1 MENIRYFE
9 MMKMTTAKIIILST
23 LFLLPVFLHA
33 HGHEYLVSR
42 KNIVEQFK
50 GRIPKAWGEKLPG
63 VKTRLKPE
71 LCNGFENRDKRDGG
85 SFDAKTAAN
94 GNSISKGFADKNAP
108 YLLTNSESHYKIRV
122 NTNDKV
128 IALTFDACGSKNDG
142 YDEQLINFL
151 VAQKVPATL
160 FINSRWIDKYHK
172 EFNGLVANNLFEI
185 ENHGLNHSPA
195 SVNGKSQYKIKGT
208 ASVGELFDEVEKNAL
223 KIEILTGK
231 KPHFYRSGTA
241 YYDDVAVDV
250 IGALGY
256 EIAGFS
262 VLGDAGATYKKEQVK
277 NTLLSAPPGSIVIFH
292 MNHPEGETAEGI
304 IEAIPLLKQQ
314 GFKFVTLSAYKLE

>member
-1 MENIRYFE
+1 
-9 MMKMTTAKIIILST
+9 MKITTVKIIVLST
-23 LFLLPVFLHA
+23 LLFLPVFFHVQ
-33 HGHEYLVSR
+33 GPGYLVNR

-50 GRIPKAWGEKLPG
+50 GGIPKAWGEKLPG
-63 VKTRLKPE
+63 VKTQL
-71 LCNGFENRDKRDGG
+71 
-85 SFDAKTAAN
+85 
-94 GNSISKGFADKNAP
+94 
-108 YLLTNSESHYKIRV
+108 
-122 NTNDKV
+122 NTKEKV
-128 IALTFDACGSKNDG
+128 LALTFDACGSKNDG

-151 VAQKVPATL
+151 TAQKIPATL
-160 FINSRWIDKYHK
+160 FINSRWIDKHRK
-172 EFNGLVANNLFEI
+172 EFNSLVANNLFEI
-185 ENHGLNHSPA
+185 ENHGLNHKPA
-195 SVNGKSQYKIKGT
+195 SVNGKSEYGIKGT
-208 ASVGELFDEVEKNAL
+208 SSVGELFDEVEKNAL
-223 KIEILTGK
+223 KIETLTGK

-241 YYDDVAVDV
+241 YYDEVAVEV

-277 NTLLSAPPGSIVIFH
+277 EALLSAVPGSIVICH